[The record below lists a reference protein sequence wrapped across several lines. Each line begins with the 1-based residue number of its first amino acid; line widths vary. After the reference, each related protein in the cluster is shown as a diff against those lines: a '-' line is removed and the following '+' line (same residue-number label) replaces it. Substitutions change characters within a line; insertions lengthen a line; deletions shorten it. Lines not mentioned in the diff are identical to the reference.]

1 MRMRSEGMYLRR
13 RQVGEKMS
21 GGPTVAQMTR
31 LLLLMW
37 RQLM

>member
-1 MRMRSEGMYLRR
+1 MRSEGKYLRR
-13 RQVGEKMS
+13 RQGGES
-21 GGPTVAQMTR
+21 GESTVAQTTH